1 MVDPKIILD
10 KSLLKDI
17 AERALWTAAQAF
29 IAVYTVGGVDELK
42 SAATAAV
49 AAGISVLKGLFS
61 TQVGDP
67 KSASSLKK

>member
-1 MVDPKIILD
+1 MIDPKTVLD
-10 KSLLKDI
+10 KTLLKDV
-17 AERALWTAAQAF
+17 AERAIWTAAQAF
-29 IAVYTVGGVDELK
+29 IAVYTVGGVDALK

-49 AAGISVLKGLFS
+49 AAGISVLKGFFS